1 MEKRRPVVAIP
12 PSYTQNQDLETSST
26 RNYLDYLKENG
37 AKCVMTTAGTSQF
50 NLLSTEEVHTFNEA
64 VSNFDGQKIL
74 GVPALSLKHTIDF
87 IKRASESYLDENS
100 RLMVLYPDRYYY
112 DDVLEDFIQTITSHT
127 YEIYLHTPKMR
138 NGIGGDYEY
147 SSMLISNMSI
157 YGLAG
162 IKEENS
168 SLQQSYDFVRNLPK
182 NLDVIVAGGSMRRF
196 QFLESAGANSFLAG
210 VGNLFPHIEN
220 KFLSSQ
226 EGRQQ
231 LLELESKFFDV
242 TSEIGWH
249 PALRT
254 SLREMNLTCFY
265 DREPWPQV
273 SHVDYLELKKVIE
286 EVQSYE

>member
-12 PSYTQNQDLETSST
+12 PSYTQNQDLETCST
-26 RNYLDYLKENG
+26 KNYLDYLKENG

-50 NLLSTEEVHTFNEA
+50 NLLSTEEVHKLNKA
-64 VSNFDGQKIL
+64 VSGFDGQKIL

-87 IKRASESYLDENS
+87 IAQASESYLDENS
-100 RLMVLYPDRYYY
+100 NLMVLYPDRYYY
-112 DDVLEDFIQTITSHT
+112 DGVLEDFIQKITHNT
-127 YEIYLHTPKMR
+127 HKIYLHTPKMR
-138 NGIGGDYEY
+138 DGLGGDYEY
-147 SSMLISNMSI
+147 SSPLISSMFI

-168 SLQQSYDFVRNLPK
+168 SLQQSYDFVRNLPEA
-182 NLDVIVAGGSMRRF
+182 LDVIVAGGSMRRF

-231 LLELESKFFDV
+231 ILELESKFFDV
-242 TSEIGWH
+242 TSQIGWH

-254 SLREMNLTCFY
+254 SLREMKLTCFY

-273 SHVDYLELKKVIE
+273 SYEEYLKLKKVIE
-286 EVQSYE
+286 EVKSYE